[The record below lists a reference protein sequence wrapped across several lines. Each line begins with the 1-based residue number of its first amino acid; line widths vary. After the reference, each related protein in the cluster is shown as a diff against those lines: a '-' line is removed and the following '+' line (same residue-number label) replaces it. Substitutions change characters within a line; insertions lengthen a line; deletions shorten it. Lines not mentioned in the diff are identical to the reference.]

1 MASIAEIN
9 LLFVRLRIGR
19 TTKMLHSANA
29 EGVPSQKTRTHLSAK
44 LSTTRVK
51 GSRVHALPLPRT
63 RNQSIADSQLANATA
78 YGRAN
83 CWGVCFVPGHGY
95 SRSGCE
101 TLVAGIQ
108 SGLKPR
114 TLLEVV
120 SVHNCSLRR

>member
-51 GSRVHALPLPRT
+51 GSRVHALPAPAHKEPVHRRFAT
-63 RNQSIADSQLANATA
+63 CKRDSIWTSQLLGCLFCAWPWILTFRLRNSS
-78 YGRAN
+78 GRD
-83 CWGVCFVPGHGY
+83 
-95 SRSGCE
+95 SIRSE
-101 TLVAGIQ
+101 I
-108 SGLKPR
+108 
-114 TLLEVV
+114 
-120 SVHNCSLRR
+120 